1 MTEVASYNMVTPR
14 EMTQIAKPTAVQIR
28 YFSLIDDSIL
38 FMFFC
43 GYYLIFIG
51 FFCKSNGVFSN
62 ITHYCLLLHHL
73 STFVNY

>member
-1 MTEVASYNMVTPR
+1 MTEVASYNNGNSERNDTNRQADSRPDK
-14 EMTQIAKPTAVQIR
+14 I
-28 YFSLIDDSIL
+28 FFFDDSIL